1 MPAPRA
7 GHAACGWGDRY
18 VLVHGGFGADGEAVE
33 EGGCVWRWDCE
44 GLRWGKLRGDSQLGV
59 GMRSRGGHWM
69 VGDGGQGF
77 LVVVGGRSTTGGGAG
92 DGEGV
97 GREAWMYDLHSM
109 VWTELPSMPAV
120 PLAAAY
126 AAGRV
131 YIISRDGD
139 GDAGLGGVVH
149 YLDMKDSETE
159 RARPGALVWESV
171 SFPANPLAPGP
182 KPRAGGALVP
192 LSTGHGRVYLVYLFG
207 CSEGDGAEKEYFSD
221 IWTLQLPAHGR
232 SAAAIKD
239 KIREK
244 LPRMDSG
251 EFRWAE
257 AEIVPTEQITGE
269 GKMHPGPRGL
279 FAADSCLDGQG
290 IVLWGG
296 MNAKGEEEGDGWVLR
311 LAHGYADNDRW
322 E

>member
-1 MPAPRA
+1 
-7 GHAACGWGDRY
+7 
-18 VLVHGGFGADGEAVE
+18 
-33 EGGCVWRWDCE
+33 
-44 GLRWGKLRGDSQLGV
+44 
-59 GMRSRGGHWM
+59 
-69 VGDGGQGF
+69 
-77 LVVVGGRSTTGGGAG
+77 
-92 DGEGV
+92 
-97 GREAWMYDLHSM
+97 
-109 VWTELPSMPAV
+109 
-120 PLAAAY
+120 
-126 AAGRV
+126 
-131 YIISRDGD
+131 
-139 GDAGLGGVVH
+139 LGGVVH
-149 YLDMKDSETE
+149 YLDMKDSATE
-159 RARPGALVWESV
+159 RARPNALVWESV
-171 SFPANPLAPGP
+171 PFPANPLAPGP

-192 LSTGHGRVYLVYLFG
+192 LSTGHGREYLVYLFG
-207 CSEGDGAEKEYFSD
+207 CSEGDGEAKEYFSD

-244 LPRMDSG
+244 LPRMESG

-296 MNAKGEEEGDGWVLR
+296 VNAKGEEESDGWVLR